1 LITTNLDRIKIASII
16 VPNSIFTS
24 INSGFCV
31 MKKRDRLLAAI
42 GACLA
47 TVAFT
52 LSASA
57 YPALYFKFRKLRIP
71 PSACV
76 AKAKDIVNGLQDV
89 GSNSYSSGGHTDTAR
104 VFVNCTTLPKAGPC
118 NGDGASVMIV
128 VASDKST
135 EDATTLLDRL
145 DRSFGNPVLIDCNP

>member
-1 LITTNLDRIKIASII
+1 MVSII
-16 VPNSIFTS
+16 VPDSIFTS
-24 INSGFCV
+24 ISSGFYI
-31 MKKRDRLLAAI
+31 MKKHDRLLAAV

-47 TVAFT
+47 TFAFI
-52 LSASA
+52 LPASA

-71 PSACV
+71 PNACIS
-76 AKAKDIVNGLQDV
+76 KAKDIVNGLQDV

-135 EDATTLLDRL
+135 EDATTLLERL